1 MSRKKINI
9 NLSWEVKCVWHVR
22 AASCFIYG
30 GIVSISYRLK
40 IMQSDT
46 KKCCQELQFRLNST
60 GALLNF
66 NWQILSRTTRQRHD
80 AARLQVWR
88 GVLSLI
94 NNCRCCGWPTP
105 ARRINI
111 SRQGKNTGA
120 KWGEDKHEDVSG
132 GFEKLVRKQQGVL
145 KKRFTRG
152 RIVIIT
158 QYNWWYLVNDVLSST
173 RLVKAYLIYVY

>member
-1 MSRKKINI
+1 MLGRLTGQKARYLNI
-9 NLSWEVKCVWHVR
+9 ELGGGGGGGEGPIVPKNL
-22 AASCFIYG
+22 AT
-30 GIVSISYRLK
+30 IVGE
-40 IMQSDT
+40 D
-46 KKCCQELQFRLNST
+46 
-60 GALLNF
+60 A
-66 NWQILSRTTRQRHD
+66 RTR
-80 AARLQVWR
+80 
-88 GVLSLI
+88 S
-94 NNCRCCGWPTP
+94 CGWPTP